1 MEKVHK
7 KRVDDLGSHARLL
20 LDACKR
26 FSETHNFDEIKN
38 IGVRLRVLVGS
49 GRGSGILFELADESG
64 DSFYVMVLNQYGVLR
79 ITEIE
84 DETGRI
90 VQSVERKALITQI
103 PGRLPIVF
111 SERLA
116 NPLYV
121 RVPLKEWI
129 EDGFLLDW
137 EVPNNGK
144 TPIMKRFT
152 PRELIDRYAGQ
163 EAAHSDSG
171 YGTFGQ
177 DIEGYVL
184 EYVNGTTRTVVP
196 VVYEYLY
203 QVGNTVGA
211 IALNYIESQ
220 QKVITNSG
228 SKE

>member
-1 MEKVHK
+1 MEKAHK

-49 GRGSGILFELADESG
+49 GRGSGVLFELADESDDG
-64 DSFYVMVLNQYGVLR
+64 FDVMVLNQYGVIR
-79 ITEIE
+79 VTEIE
-84 DETGRI
+84 HGTERVI
-90 VQSVERKALITQI
+90 QSVERKALITQI

-116 NPLYV
+116 KPLYV
-121 RVPLKEWI
+121 RMPLREWI
-129 EDGFLLDW
+129 ENGFLLDW

-152 PRELIDRYAGQ
+152 PRELINRYAGQ

-177 DIEGYVL
+177 DVESLTL
-184 EYVNGTTRTVVP
+184 EYVNGTTRTIVP

-203 QVGNTVGA
+203 QIGNTVGA

-228 SKE
+228 LKE

>member
-1 MEKVHK
+1 MEKDRK
-7 KRVDDLGSHARLL
+7 KRINDLGSHARLL

-26 FSETHNFDEIKN
+26 FSETHNFDEIRN
-38 IGVRLRVLVGS
+38 IGVRLRVLIGT
-49 GRGSGILFELADESG
+49 GRGSGVLFELSDETG
-64 DSFYVMVLNQYGVLR
+64 DSFDVMVLNQYGVLR

-84 DETGRI
+84 HGTGKV

-111 SERLA
+111 SEQLA
-116 NPLYV
+116 KPLYV
-121 RVPLKEWI
+121 RMSLKEWI

-137 EVPNNGK
+137 EAPNNGK

-152 PRELIDRYAGQ
+152 PRELVNRYAGQ
-163 EAAHSDSG
+163 EAAHSDSS

-177 DIEGYVL
+177 DIESLTL

-203 QVGNTVGA
+203 QIGNTVGA
-211 IALNYIESQ
+211 IALNYVESQ
-220 QKVITNSG
+220 QKDVVNSG
-228 SKE
+228 LKE